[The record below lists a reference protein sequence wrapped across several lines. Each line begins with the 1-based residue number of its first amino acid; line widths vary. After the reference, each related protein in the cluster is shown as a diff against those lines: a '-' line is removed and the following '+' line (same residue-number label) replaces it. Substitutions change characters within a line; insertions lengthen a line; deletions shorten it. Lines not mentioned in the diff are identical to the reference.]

1 MAQQDEAARR
11 LMTIPGIGPVNATA
25 LVAAL
30 GDGQAF
36 ARGRDMAARLG
47 LTPRQQT
54 TGGKPR
60 LLGISKR
67 GNRYLRK
74 NLIHAALA
82 PLPARR
88 LEGGRLN
95 TCCSRILAA

>member
-36 ARGRDMAARLG
+36 ARGRDMAARLDWH
-47 LTPRQQT
+47 RA
-54 TGGKPR
+54 
-60 LLGISKR
+60 
-67 GNRYLRK
+67 NRRPG
-74 NLIHAALA
+74 ASPVCLA
-82 PLPARR
+82 SANGAIATYAR
-88 LEGGRLN
+88 
-95 TCCSRILAA
+95 T